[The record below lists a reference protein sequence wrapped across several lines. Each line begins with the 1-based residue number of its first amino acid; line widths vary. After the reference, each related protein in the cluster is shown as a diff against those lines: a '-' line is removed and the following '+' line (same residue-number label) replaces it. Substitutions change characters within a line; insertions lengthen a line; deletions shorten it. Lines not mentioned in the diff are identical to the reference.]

1 MAEGKIDK
9 LLHKILDLINT
20 KPLPC
25 DVDNLYNIY
34 EDYTDNMRYTI
45 IEKDEILNKIF
56 TLINKFNELGFSTK
70 VNYIGNLYHS
80 LCRCR
85 IQYKPIKLPSGKEY
99 YIPTTEEKINYII
112 YKRYELIVK
121 ELDDIH
127 YNDVEFMIRTNP
139 NASPTLY
146 HRTNKELL
154 DISNQIQQ
162 SKLEEQQTKQEY
174 TSLKNKKKSKLITY
188 IKENHR
194 EAFEDIITKLNSANI
209 LQPLYD
215 NIRFEYKWLGG
226 VLDFAYFVALLN
238 GKKLTEYY
246 LKEEP
251 KETTGIR
258 WQIFLNAFEVRDK
271 NGMLL
276 EKSNKVVDK
285 YRRFLRSNRT
295 ATNFDYPDTEKEPYL
310 NCYKI
315 HKIVKETNKY
325 YFQ

>member
-1 MAEGKIDK
+1 MAEGKIDKRDK

-70 VNYIGNLYHS
+70 VNYISDLYYS

-85 IQYKPIKLPSGKEY
+85 IQYKPTNKGKQIKLPNGKEY

-112 YKRYELIVK
+112 YKRYELIVN

-139 NASPTLY
+139 NASPTSY
-146 HRTNKELL
+146 HRRRKELL
-154 DISNQIQQ
+154 DVSNQIQQ

-174 TSLKNKKKSKLITY
+174 QKYSSIENTKHNTDIY
-188 IKENHR
+188 INIDKHPI
-194 EAFEDIITKLNSANI
+194 FEDILKKLKEHGLVDENNKWIHTKTTFTYFCYVLAQNVFFYGSEYNKDKDKYSVPWKNAEKLFHLENTNSSTVIQNIIKGKALNKTAKDDIDNI
-209 LQPLYD
+209 LKVY
-215 NIRFEYKWLGG
+215 N
-226 VLDFAYFVALLN
+226 
-238 GKKLTEYY
+238 LTI
-246 LKEEP
+246 P
-251 KETTGIR
+251 T
-258 WQIFLNAFEVRDK
+258 F
-271 NGMLL
+271 
-276 EKSNKVVDK
+276 
-285 YRRFLRSNRT
+285 
-295 ATNFDYPDTEKEPYL
+295 
-310 NCYKI
+310 
-315 HKIVKETNKY
+315 
-325 YFQ
+325 